1 VESHWGYKPQGQ
13 APYPELNG
21 QHKMNS
27 MALLEVLWQVLFL
40 FVLVSGFGVYPYVRD
55 EEVNLV
61 KEKVGRKA
69 RHQQAPSTS

>member
-1 VESHWGYKPQGQ
+1 
-13 APYPELNG
+13 
-21 QHKMNS
+21 

-40 FVLVSGFGVYPYVRD
+40 FVLVFGFGVYPYVRD